1 MVKLVFNPKNEN
13 GNDPPKSKISKRIE
27 KTEIFNPFSSIEQT
41 NEISETKTES
51 LVKCRDLIGLE
62 NCHFILK
69 KWFYEQDGILLL
81 IGPTGCG
88 KTTLVNLFC
97 EEENI
102 KLLNIKLNND
112 KSKRDILKDIDLF
125 LEYSF
130 DFFFSFKEFK
140 RLILIDEYQN
150 GQNDIMGISD
160 IIGLKEK
167 YPKVNILIISS
178 DAKGSKLSDLKKNCE
193 VYYINEIPKSL
204 IKSWVT
210 SLNYDL
216 TTTQLNYVLNN
227 CGSDKRIIINILDFL
242 KNSSNKL
249 NDLNSFLET
258 YYKDPDINIF
268 DFIKELFDEEIPF
281 DLNGIFKIY
290 DNDGFA
296 LSNLVHESY
305 LDYNQNIDNIAK
317 SAESISYGEI
327 LFSDTYESNKTFLP
341 DFHCLNSIIIPS
353 FYSRNNFNCKPRSS
367 VINNRFNILLNNK
380 KIIAKING
388 NCSKLKLDIFDIY
401 TIKKILNQELIKGK
415 SKSKC
420 IELKIEFIKNV
431 VKQLNDSIE
440 RLELIY
446 KHFSDFKESVI
457 KEVKTKNFTLKFK
470 EKIKTT

>member
-1 MVKLVFNPKNEN
+1 MVKLIFNPKNEN
-13 GNDPPKSKISKRIE
+13 DNDPPKSKISKRIE
-27 KTEIFNPFSSIEQT
+27 KNEIFNPFSLVEQI
-41 NEISETKTES
+41 NEISETPNF
-51 LVKCRDLIGLE
+51 LKCRDLIGLE

-69 KWFYEQDGILLL
+69 KWFYEQNGILLL

-97 EEENI
+97 EEETI
-102 KLLNIKLNND
+102 KLLNIKVNND
-112 KSKRDILKDIDLF
+112 KSKRELLKDIDLF
-125 LEYSF
+125 LDYSF
-130 DFFFSFKEFK
+130 DFFFKSEKVK

-150 GQNDIMGISD
+150 GQNDIIGISD
-160 IIGLKEK
+160 IVALKEK

-178 DAKGSKLSDLKKNCE
+178 DAKGSKLSELKKNCE

-204 IKSWVT
+204 IKTWIT

-216 TTTQLNYVLNN
+216 TDLQIDYILKN
-227 CGSDKRIIINILDFL
+227 CGSDKRIIKIILDFL

-249 NDLNSFLET
+249 NDLNRFLET

-268 DFIKELFDEEIPF
+268 EFIKELFDEEKKF
-281 DLNGIFKIY
+281 DLNVIFKIY

-305 LDYNQNIDNIAK
+305 LDYNQNIDSIAK

-353 FYSRNNFNCKPRSS
+353 FYSRSFNNCKPRSS

-415 SKSKC
+415 SKS

-431 VKQLNDSIE
+431 VKHLNDSIE
-440 RLELIY
+440 RVELIY

-470 EKIKTT
+470 EKIKTI